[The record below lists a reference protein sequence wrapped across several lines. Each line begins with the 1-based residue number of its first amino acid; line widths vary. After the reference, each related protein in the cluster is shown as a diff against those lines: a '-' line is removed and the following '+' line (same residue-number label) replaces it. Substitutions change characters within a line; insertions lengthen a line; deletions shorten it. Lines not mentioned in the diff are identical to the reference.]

1 MGEYAG
7 ASAGQ
12 TAAVLNTIGGIGF
25 DVAAEKAL
33 IHVTNPA
40 KTKMIALPLFRM
52 STCNSR
58 RIDAMRAM
66 LAFMTLSL
74 CRIKAAWAKK
84 QRLRD
89 GNARAF

>member
-1 MGEYAG
+1 MREYAG

-12 TAAVLNTIGGIGF
+12 TAGVLKTIGSIGF

-74 CRIKAAWAKK
+74 CRIKAGWAKK